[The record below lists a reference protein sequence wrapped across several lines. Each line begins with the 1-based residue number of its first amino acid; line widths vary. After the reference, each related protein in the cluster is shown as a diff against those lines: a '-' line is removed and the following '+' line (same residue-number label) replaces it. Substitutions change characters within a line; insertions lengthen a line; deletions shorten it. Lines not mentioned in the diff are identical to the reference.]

1 MTYVGFAEFVDTLR
15 SLPDGDPCDPDMMVA
30 LRECRIRPEELARS
44 VVWNEERYTR
54 HLVYND
60 DRYQVILLGWGI
72 GQVSPI
78 HDHAGQRCW
87 MIVEQGRL
95 QITDFQWKEGE
106 GPPLLLHDEVVGGK
120 GDDLYLD
127 RCACVHRIANLAE
140 WQEPA
145 MSLHVYS
152 RPFDSCGVYC
162 LDTGRREA
170 CDLRFDSVGPLADL
184 AAV

>member
-1 MTYVGFAEFVDTLR
+1 MTYVGFAEFVETLR

-60 DRYQVILLGWGI
+60 DRFQVILLGWGI

-106 GPPLLLHDEVVGGK
+106 GPPLLLHNEIVGGK

-127 RCACVHRIANLAE
+127 RCACVHRIANLAD

-170 CDLRFDSVGPLADL
+170 CDLRFDSAGPLADL

>member
-87 MIVEQGRL
+87 MIVEQRSTQL
-95 QITDFQWKEGE
+95 PQI
-106 GPPLLLHDEVVGGK
+106 
-120 GDDLYLD
+120 
-127 RCACVHRIANLAE
+127 
-140 WQEPA
+140 
-145 MSLHVYS
+145 
-152 RPFDSCGVYC
+152 
-162 LDTGRREA
+162 
-170 CDLRFDSVGPLADL
+170 
-184 AAV
+184 